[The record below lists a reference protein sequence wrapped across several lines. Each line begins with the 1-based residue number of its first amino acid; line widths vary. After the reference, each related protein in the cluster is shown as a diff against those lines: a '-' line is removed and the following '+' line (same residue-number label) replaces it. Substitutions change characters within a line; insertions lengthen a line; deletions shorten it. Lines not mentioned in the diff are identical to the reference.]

1 MASQRHI
8 FIFSPDI
15 VKQFNSHSCSYAL
28 SLFIKEKSFTVDVIK
43 EKMQRR
49 KVSFSR
55 SFNKFATGLDRMY
68 LIPVDELL

>member
-8 FIFSPDI
+8 LIFSPDF

-55 SFNKFATGLDRMY
+55 SFNKFATDMDRNV
-68 LIPVDELL
+68 LNSS

>member
-8 FIFSPDI
+8 LIFSPDF

-28 SLFIKEKSFTVDVIK
+28 SLFIKEKSFTVDLIE
-43 EKMQRR
+43 EKTQRR

-55 SFNKFATGLDRMY
+55 SFNKFATDMDRNV
-68 LIPVDELL
+68 LNSS